1 MCVMY
6 IQESMKIGRYL
17 ALFRP
22 ERMKKIYNEGYED
35 EEDQRIRMW
44 ETNLLSEGPR
54 VGFSGTQVRSGKEI
68 LYAYTEFT

>member
-1 MCVMY
+1 MY
-6 IQESMKIGRYL
+6 IQESMKIWRYL

-44 ETNLLSEGPR
+44 ETNLWSEGPR
-54 VGFSGTQVRSGKEI
+54 VGFSGNQVRSGKEI
-68 LYAYTEFT
+68 LYDYTEFT